1 VTAVPPSNMRLT
13 GRAERDRWR
22 QSNIVSD
29 LTDDANGISDAIA
42 ILRKL
47 AEHDTDDKVCAAAV
61 SALEDTTDYL
71 DDVITAL
78 SDGRLTE
85 VAGDEG

>member
-1 VTAVPPSNMRLT
+1 MRIT
-13 GRAERDRWR
+13 DRSERDRWR

-42 ILRKL
+42 ILRKP

-61 SALEDTTDYL
+61 AALEDTTGYL

-78 SDGRLTE
+78 NDGRLAE
-85 VAGDEG
+85 PGEAG